1 MIFIVIGIFII
12 FYSFINY
19 KKGFSLYLC
28 YKLILVTNITVISSP
43 GLPLLTL
50 EMAMTLIY
58 IILFIFNGAKYQR
71 AHMKFQFTLPI
82 WLYVASLFISSLLS
96 VAGFGTEIS
105 NLIKQLS
112 ENVVLIWIAW
122 QIIEFKEDFYYIF
135 KIITAIIL
143 FSCVYGFVEYF
154 LQKNPLTEFEAT
166 LNNDP
171 NRTIDYSYDS
181 DFRGYRVNSIFE
193 HAIGAGIIWGLYAS
207 VVFIAVKEKQLK
219 GDKAIVPLVTAFL
232 CIICVF
238 LTKMR
243 STYLFLFICILSLI
257 NLKSPKFYLLLF
269 IILIV
274 GAICVSFISPDI
286 INVLTSFFNS
296 DSANAVSGSS
306 LEMRLDQFKAAFQLM
321 SISPIF
327 GLGPSFTDV
336 MEGTLIDR
344 LLGSESIWLGVIT
357 QLGVIGIIAYIIQVF
372 YFIYKVPKN
381 FKNKYLFIVSLAY
394 WITATV
400 TSMPG
405 FKIIYLYLFLFY
417 IIKNT
422 EYYKLQITRGRIYT
436 FNFNSGAFKV
446 RKIKI

>member
-1 MIFIVIGIFII
+1 
-12 FYSFINY
+12 
-19 KKGFSLYLC
+19 
-28 YKLILVTNITVISSP
+28 
-43 GLPLLTL
+43 
-50 EMAMTLIY
+50 
-58 IILFIFNGAKYQR
+58 
-71 AHMKFQFTLPI
+71 
-82 WLYVASLFISSLLS
+82 
-96 VAGFGTEIS
+96 
-105 NLIKQLS
+105 
-112 ENVVLIWIAW
+112 
-122 QIIEFKEDFYYIF
+122 
-135 KIITAIIL
+135 
-143 FSCVYGFVEYF
+143 
-154 LQKNPLTEFEAT
+154 
-166 LNNDP
+166 
-171 NRTIDYSYDS
+171 
-181 DFRGYRVNSIFE
+181 
-193 HAIGAGIIWGLYAS
+193 
-207 VVFIAVKEKQLK
+207 
-219 GDKAIVPLVTAFL
+219 
-232 CIICVF
+232 
-238 LTKMR
+238 
-243 STYLFLFICILSLI
+243 
-257 NLKSPKFYLLLF
+257 
-269 IILIV
+269 
-274 GAICVSFISPDI
+274 
-286 INVLTSFFNS
+286 
-296 DSANAVSGSS
+296 
-306 LEMRLDQFKAAFQLM
+306 M